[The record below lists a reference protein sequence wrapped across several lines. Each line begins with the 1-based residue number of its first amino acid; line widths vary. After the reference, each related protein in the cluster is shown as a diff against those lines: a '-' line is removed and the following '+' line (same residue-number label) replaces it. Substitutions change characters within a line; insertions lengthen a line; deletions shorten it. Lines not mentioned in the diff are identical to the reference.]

1 MARPTASHYEVL
13 ALTPAHLE
21 GQAPPSQAQVVK
33 KAYHR
38 ALLRH
43 HPDKA
48 HAGDSHN
55 SNAASS
61 SPPSSSS
68 SAGGTYTVDQ
78 IQEAY
83 AVLSDR
89 RRRGSYD
96 RSLSLSSSH
105 PHHHQQQQAQPGT
118 ATWTFRTGVET
129 VDLDDL
135 SFDEHTGT
143 YHRSCRC
150 GNARGFS
157 FDDEDLAACED
168 DGVLLVGCKDCSL
181 WLRVLFAP
189 AGEDEDDDD
198 PAEKQQVVH
207 DQSQR
212 QVSGSGS
219 GFRFNFSFNLGVSI
233 GGSVS
238 ASAGR
243 SGR

>member
-1 MARPTASHYEVL
+1 MDCLVKTDVSSRAATIW
-13 ALTPAHLE
+13 
-21 GQAPPSQAQVVK
+21 APPQ
-33 KAYHR
+33 
-38 ALLRH
+38 
-43 HPDKA
+43 
-48 HAGDSHN
+48 SHTPGEAIFVPRP
-55 SNAASS
+55 NA
-61 SPPSSSS
+61 
-68 SAGGTYTVDQ
+68 TD
-78 IQEAY
+78 
-83 AVLSDR
+83 
-89 RRRGSYD
+89 
-96 RSLSLSSSH
+96 
-105 PHHHQQQQAQPGT
+105 
-118 ATWTFRTGVET
+118 
-129 VDLDDL
+129 
-135 SFDEHTGT
+135 
-143 YHRSCRC
+143 
-150 GNARGFS
+150 
-157 FDDEDLAACED
+157 ED